1 MDAYNSTNRVL
12 RPLSVF
18 IAPNSLWLKTFTAQ
32 SGYCL
37 LHRMPFLIL
46 CACAHSL
53 IPRPKTT
60 VTGLGMR
67 LVHTEN
73 SAPTMAG
80 RVYSCGS
87 GKALWTSHRVLVNR
101 CRNRALY
108 IYLHTFIFI
117 YHPWGHNRKIS
128 CFPSWKWLKI
138 SGGRHGHNCINTPKC
153 CCWCND
159 TAKFLVCFSKA
170 SVGTQCTQW
179 QKGYIHIKF

>member
-1 MDAYNSTNRVL
+1 MCGSESATFNIFFRPFLIFFLCSEHFVQQPQLKKGSAQNGCLQQYRVL

-18 IAPNSLWLKTFTAQ
+18 IAPNSFWLKTFTAQ

-87 GKALWTSHRVLVNR
+87 GKALWTPRRVLVNR

-128 CFPSWKWLKI
+128 CFPS
-138 SGGRHGHNCINTPKC
+138 
-153 CCWCND
+153 
-159 TAKFLVCFSKA
+159 
-170 SVGTQCTQW
+170 
-179 QKGYIHIKF
+179 

>member
-1 MDAYNSTNRVL
+1 MQNASSLPLWVVFLINKIYIVTPKHRRRQLTAKMCGSKSATFNIFFRPFLIFFLCSEHFVQQPQLKKGSAQNGCLQQYRVL

-18 IAPNSLWLKTFTAQ
+18 IAPNSFWLKTFTAQ

-87 GKALWTSHRVLVNR
+87 GKAYGHHVE
-101 CRNRALY
+101 
-108 IYLHTFIFI
+108 YL
-117 YHPWGHNRKIS
+117 
-128 CFPSWKWLKI
+128 
-138 SGGRHGHNCINTPKC
+138 
-153 CCWCND
+153 
-159 TAKFLVCFSKA
+159 
-170 SVGTQCTQW
+170 
-179 QKGYIHIKF
+179 

>member
-1 MDAYNSTNRVL
+1 MVFLINKIYIVTPKHCRRQLTAKMCGSESATFNIFFRPFLFFFCVQNTLFNNNNSKKVQHKMDAYNSTNRVL

-87 GKALWTSHRVLVNR
+87 GKAYGHHVE
-101 CRNRALY
+101 
-108 IYLHTFIFI
+108 YL
-117 YHPWGHNRKIS
+117 
-128 CFPSWKWLKI
+128 
-138 SGGRHGHNCINTPKC
+138 
-153 CCWCND
+153 
-159 TAKFLVCFSKA
+159 
-170 SVGTQCTQW
+170 
-179 QKGYIHIKF
+179 